1 MQVLVTIPDEWIE
14 WAKDGSLGARCIT
27 TYDLINAI
35 MDGTTLPTKHGRLID
50 ADAFSNSLLHS
61 WHGNNKY
68 LVPYNDR
75 RGYRMRNGEVE
86 TCLVNAPTIIEASST
101 K

>member
-1 MQVLVTIPDEWIE
+1 MQVVVTIPDEWKE
-14 WAKDGSLGARCIT
+14 WLEDGSFIIRCVT
-27 TYDLINAI
+27 AYDLAGAI
-35 MDGTTLPTKHGRLID
+35 MNGTVLPKDHGRLID

-86 TCLVNAPTIIEASST
+86 TCLVNAPTIVSADG